1 MKSGRCEA
9 IIRRLACGLPHLGL
23 PIACAL
29 ALGGFRA
36 KPDGKGKGKISVL
49 RQFVLCAI
57 GGVVIIAGL
66 AGAAIAQTTSAGI
79 QAEAEAA
86 LVNGNPS
93 RTAALADQLLA
104 DNPDSFP
111 ALFLLALAQSDLDQ
125 PREAAASAARA
136 YRVAPS
142 EETRLQT
149 ARIAATAHFRA
160 EQFARS
166 EFWFRRAA
174 NHIATEEDA
183 EAIVRGFQR
192 ARDANPITTQYT
204 ASIAPSD
211 NINDG
216 SDASRLCF
224 ENLDGTC
231 FIELDLRED
240 QLALSGLE
248 YNGSASVRYRLSQT
262 PRQTTRIG
270 GLIFGQGVVFS
281 NETQTLLSESESD
294 IVRDLEPSDFS
305 AFLAQLS
312 LEQQQTAFSPL
323 GPTRIAYNYGRYWRG
338 GDLLVD
344 YHDLILGQIVPL
356 ENGRS
361 MAFESSIRQQRAQ
374 APGLLDSTI
383 YDLNGSYQWR
393 LANRDVTT
401 LTLASKYNDAS
412 EESTFLEYRLRSDY
426 AFGRPILQMSWSTFA
441 EIGYR
446 SFDEFSSTLDGRRDR
461 FARGGVTAVF
471 EEVSYFGFSPSLTLF
486 ASRTNSD
493 VSFIDSSK
501 VSVSFGV
508 ASNF

>member
-1 MKSGRCEA
+1 MLEQFRFWVFCCAAMLIGFSG
-9 IIRRLACGLPHLGL
+9 P
-23 PIACAL
+23 
-29 ALGGFRA
+29 
-36 KPDGKGKGKISVL
+36 VT
-49 RQFVLCAI
+49 
-57 GGVVIIAGL
+57 
-66 AGAAIAQTTSAGI
+66 AQATSAAT

-86 LVNGNPS
+86 LVGGNPA
-93 RTAALADQLLA
+93 RTVILANQLLE
-104 DNPDSFP
+104 DNPDSFA
-111 ALFLLALAQSDLDQ
+111 ALFLLALAQSDLDL
-125 PREAAASAARA
+125 PREAAASAGRA
-136 YRVAPS
+136 YRVASS

-149 ARIAATAHFRA
+149 ARLAATAHFRA
-160 EQFARS
+160 KQYARS

-174 NHIATEEDA
+174 NHIATEDDA

-192 ARDANPITTQYT
+192 AREANPITTQYT

-216 SDASRLCF
+216 SDAARLCF

-248 YNGSASVRYRLSQT
+248 YNGSARIQYELSKT
-262 PRQTTRIG
+262 PRQTTTIG

-281 NETQTLLSESESD
+281 DETETLLSESESE
-294 IVRDLEPSDFS
+294 IVRDLRPSDFA
-305 AFLAQLS
+305 AFLAQFS
-312 LEQQQTAFSPL
+312 LEQQQADFSPL

-344 YHDLILGQIVPL
+344 YHDLILGQIVPF
-356 ENGRS
+356 EGGRS
-361 MAFESSIRQQRAQ
+361 FALESSVRQQRAQ
-374 APGLLDSTI
+374 APGLIDSTI
-383 YDLNGSYQWR
+383 YNLSGSYQWR
-393 LANRDVTT
+393 FDNRDVTT

-412 EESTFLEYRLRSDY
+412 EESTFVEYRLRSDY
-426 AFGRPILQMSWSTFA
+426 ALGRQIFQTRWSTFA

-461 FARGGVTAVF
+461 FASAGVTAVF
-471 EEVSYFGFSPSLTLF
+471 EEVSYFGFSPSMSLF
-486 ASRTNSD
+486 ASRTDSD

-501 VSVSFGV
+501 ASLSFGI

>member
-1 MKSGRCEA
+1 MA
-9 IIRRLACGLPHLGL
+9 TQ
-23 PIACAL
+23 
-29 ALGGFRA
+29 
-36 KPDGKGKGKISVL
+36 KGKISVL
-49 RQFVLCAI
+49 KKFCPWVI
-57 GGVVIIAGL
+57 GFAVVMALSSGQAL
-66 AGAAIAQTTSAGI
+66 AQTTAAEI
-79 QAEAEAA
+79 QADAEAA
-86 LVNGNPS
+86 LVSGDPAQ
-93 RTAALADQLLA
+93 TVILANQLLE
-104 DNPDSFP
+104 DNPDSFA
-111 ALFLLALAQSDLDQ
+111 ALFLLALAQSDLDL
-125 PREAAASAARA
+125 PREAAASASRA
-136 YRVAPS
+136 YRAAPS

-149 ARIAATAHFRA
+149 ARLAATAHFRA
-160 EQFARS
+160 EQFARA

-192 ARDANPITTQYT
+192 AREANPITTQYT

-248 YNGSASVRYRLSQT
+248 YNGSASIRYRLSQT
-262 PRQTTRIG
+262 PRQTTTIG
-270 GLIFGQGVVFS
+270 GLVFGQGVVFS
-281 NETQTLLSESESD
+281 DETETLLSESESE

-305 AFLAQLS
+305 AFLAQFS
-312 LEQQQTAFSPL
+312 LEQQQTMFSPL

-344 YHDLILGQIVPL
+344 YHDLILGQIVPF
-356 ENGRS
+356 EGGRS
-361 MAFESSIRQQRAQ
+361 LALESSVRQQRAQ
-374 APGLLDSTI
+374 APGLIDSTI
-383 YDLNGSYQWR
+383 YDLSGSYQWR
-393 LANRDVTT
+393 FDNRDVTT
-401 LTLASKYNDAS
+401 LTLAGKYNDAS
-412 EESTFLEYRLRSDY
+412 EESTFVEYRLRSDY
-426 AFGRPILQMSWSTFA
+426 AIGRQIFETSWSTFA

-461 FARGGVTAVF
+461 FARAGVTAVF
-471 EEVSYFGFSPSLTLF
+471 EEISYFGFSPSMTLF
-486 ASRTNSD
+486 ASRTDSD

-501 VSVSFGV
+501 VSLSFGI